1 LYNFWFCIEYEV
13 VRYRFVGYYLIKI
26 KIMKKGTLLLGVAVI
41 ALGFTSCKDEKE
53 AQAQKTVETYVVY
66 VDSLGNV
73 SAEDAKTNWVAI
85 DAAYQLRTSEAEAA
99 LANLKENAVEQ
110 EKIDASK
117 AKYEA
122 LKAKYAAEAVV
133 VDAQAANPKQQLR
146 NALFG
151 EGKIGD
157 DMNFSWVNAA
167 NIHDVY
173 QLFIHTAEN
182 NKDSYSR
189 EDWDEIKLMYE
200 ALDSRKNTVEKEG
213 LSKDDNKKIA
223 ALKFKFGPML
233 KVNRMGA
240 KSEEMSE
247 AKG

>member
-1 LYNFWFCIEYEV
+1 
-13 VRYRFVGYYLIKI
+13 
-26 KIMKKGTLLLGVAVI
+26 MKKGTLLLGVAII

-53 AQAQKTVETYVVY
+53 TQATKAVDNYVVY
-66 VDSLGNV
+66 VDSIEKV
-73 SAEDAKTNWVAI
+73 AIEDARTDWENI
-85 DAAYQLRTSEAEAA
+85 DAGYQLRMIEAEAS
-99 LANLKENAVEQ
+99 LANLKDSLQAQ
-110 EKIDASK
+110 ERITASK
-117 AKYEA
+117 GKYETFRT
-122 LKAKYAAEAVV
+122 KIVV
-133 VDAQAANPKQQLR
+133 VAPPAPNSKQQLR

-182 NKDSYSR
+182 NKDSYTR

-213 LSKDDNKKIA
+213 LSKEDNRKIA
-223 ALKFKFGPML
+223 GLKFKFSPML
-233 KVNRMGA
+233 KVNRMGEKTDEMQKA
-240 KSEEMSE
+240 KQ
-247 AKG
+247 